1 VLFVGYWVWG
11 NLVPP
16 DLMPTLAGSVIQPG
30 GGYAVNA
37 LLDYYGIDGDLQLAG
52 PVPGAVLNFLRPE
65 PTALAGWL
73 SIAILLALAAAAL
86 AGGQALRTRRT
97 R

>member
-1 VLFVGYWVWG
+1 
-11 NLVPP
+11 
-16 DLMPTLAGSVIQPG
+16 M
-30 GGYAVNA
+30 
-37 LLDYYGIDGDLQLAG
+37 
-52 PVPGAVLNFLRPE
+52 LNFLRPE

-86 AGGQALRTRRT
+86 AGGQALRTRRL